1 MARTSK
7 TAIPRAISSAVM
19 MVIIAALLIAT
30 TFAWFSHNESASA
43 GGMAVTVSD
52 KRVKLADSI
61 KVTRTLSRSTEF
73 EYRREGNDVY
83 YHLYEDGDFA
93 LDDEGNKIPFAI
105 SGLLPGETVDV
116 TFSYTCTDSLIG
128 ESIKA
133 SLCGIESDTFV
144 EIDHPDADH
153 SVLGVYKYSS
163 GFGDELGESGWI
175 VDYVSGEDDP
185 VTDSVSVFD
194 GAVWSKVS
202 DVADENYVSVTFRFD
217 FDLEQYYT
225 LKTSTNQLSEKSFII
240 RELRIEV
247 E

>member
-1 MARTSK
+1 MSK
-7 TAIPRAISSAVM
+7 TLKFNTKLLSSLFM
-19 MVIIAALLIAT
+19 MIIIAALLIAS
-30 TFAWFSHNESASA
+30 TFAWFSHNKTASA
-43 GGMAVTVSD
+43 GGLAITVSD

-73 EYRREGNDVY
+73 EYRRDGNDLY
-83 YHLYEDGDFA
+83 YYLYENGDFA
-93 LDDEGNKIPFAI
+93 LDEEGNKIPFSI

-128 ESIKA
+128 ENIKA
-133 SLCGIESDTFV
+133 SLCGIESDAFV
-144 EIDHPDADH
+144 EIDHPDIDH
-153 SVLGVYKYSS
+153 SVLGVYKYAS
-163 GFGDELGESGWI
+163 GIGDEMSEASWI
-175 VDYVSGEDDP
+175 VDYVSGTDDVVP
-185 VTDSVSVFD
+185 DEITVFS
-194 GAVWSKVS
+194 GAAWSKLS
-202 DVADENYVSVTFRFD
+202 EVAEENYVDVTFRFD

>member
-1 MARTSK
+1 MSK
-7 TAIPRAISSAVM
+7 TLKFNTKLLSSLFM
-19 MVIIAALLIAT
+19 MIIIAALLIAS
-30 TFAWFSHNESASA
+30 TFAWFSQNESTSV
-43 GGMAVTVSD
+43 GGLAITVSD

-73 EYRREGNDVY
+73 EYRRDGNDLY
-83 YHLYEDGDFA
+83 YYLYEDGGFA
-93 LDDEGNKIPFAI
+93 LDEEGNKIPFSI

-128 ESIKA
+128 ENIKA
-133 SLCGIESDTFV
+133 SLCGIEADTFV
-144 EIDHPDADH
+144 EIDHPDTDH

-163 GFGDELGESGWI
+163 SAGGVLGEPTWI
-175 VDYVSGEDDP
+175 VEYVSGIDDEAP
-185 VTDSVSVFD
+185 STLTVFD
-194 GAVWSKVS
+194 GAEWSKVS
-202 DVADENYVSVTFRFD
+202 EVAEENYVNVTFRFE